1 MPVRVPLS
9 FRRVVLLAGPLRFRL
24 RRWRFDALRRQI
36 EIAVESADR
45 QTIKEYMGNAA
56 VFVIAS
62 SADFKPAEKLLAF
75 AAQRPRDSRLS
86 TISWRSWPPC
96 DYGEST
102 TTKHPVGFVT
112 GITKPLTQ
120 HNPVLNIMQRI
131 LSRVPFGR
139 RPRISR
145 WPMAPCLKFRCAKPL
160 E

>member
-9 FRRVVLLAGPLRFRL
+9 FRRVVLLAGPLRFRFRL

-75 AAQRPRDSRLS
+75 AAQAPARFKASDDLLAFH
-86 TISWRSWPPC
+86 
-96 DYGEST
+96 G
-102 TTKHPVGFVT
+102 HPV
-112 GITKPLTQ
+112 
-120 HNPVLNIMQRI
+120 IMESPRLQNTPSASSPA
-131 LSRVPFGR
+131 SRSP
-139 RPRISR
+139 
-145 WPMAPCLKFRCAKPL
+145 
-160 E
+160 